1 MQEPSCQEK
10 GEISNDESIWI
21 HLQEPETQ
29 SVANIHTP
37 TSKVI
42 YLQFTYLSTYQ
53 GLAGDFRTP
62 IFSAQETFIMII
74 DVISLQVL
82 GADAFFDSGG
92 EAIDNDDEIAK
103 NKVDIGVKV
112 ELEEEEMEG
121 GIVAVKIEEEE
132 VIIFLFCY
140 STEVNSFNKVFEL
153 I

>member
-1 MQEPSCQEK
+1 M
-10 GEISNDESIWI
+10 
-21 HLQEPETQ
+21 
-29 SVANIHTP
+29 
-37 TSKVI
+37 
-42 YLQFTYLSTYQ
+42 
-53 GLAGDFRTP
+53 LAGDFRTP

-92 EAIDNDDEIAK
+92 EAIDNDDEIAI

>member
-1 MQEPSCQEK
+1 MFK
-10 GEISNDESIWI
+10 
-21 HLQEPETQ
+21 
-29 SVANIHTP
+29 
-37 TSKVI
+37 
-42 YLQFTYLSTYQ
+42 YQ
-53 GLAGDFRTP
+53 GRAEDHHD
-62 IFSAQETFIMII
+62 IMII
-74 DVISLQVL
+74 DVISQQVL

-92 EAIDNDDEIAK
+92 EAIDNDDEIAI

-112 ELEEEEMEG
+112 ELEEEKEG